1 VSSHHLEYLLAP
13 QSLAVIGASD
23 QPGRAAPR
31 GSGPR
36 HHLHTRRVYSRP
48 HRRAR
53 RAWYAR
59 GRGIECGPRGSRRR
73 RRDAR
78 CRDAAGGAAP
88 CAAVGLARSLG
99 AKVELFLCDFE
110 QAYVLGRA
118 YDREGIV
125 AARTASEARARRYQS
140 DLRDLA
146 GADDLEIT
154 IDAQCESP
162 LYESVVR
169 KVLRSDPDMVIKPIA
184 SVDPRKSYAGC

>member
-1 VSSHHLEYLLAP
+1 
-13 QSLAVIGASD
+13 
-23 QPGRAAPR
+23 
-31 GSGPR
+31 
-36 HHLHTRRVYSRP
+36 
-48 HRRAR
+48 
-53 RAWYAR
+53 
-59 GRGIECGPRGSRRR
+59 
-73 RRDAR
+73 
-78 CRDAAGGAAP
+78 
-88 CAAVGLARSLG
+88 VGLARSLG
-99 AKVELFLCDFE
+99 AKVELFLCDSE

-125 AARTASEARARRYQS
+125 AARTASEARARRYLS